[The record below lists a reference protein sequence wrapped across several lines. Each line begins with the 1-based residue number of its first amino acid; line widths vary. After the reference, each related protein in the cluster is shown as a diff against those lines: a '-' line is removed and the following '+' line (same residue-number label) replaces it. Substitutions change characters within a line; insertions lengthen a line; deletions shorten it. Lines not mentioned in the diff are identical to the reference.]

1 MIFPI
6 VSEKHLDSNNINN
19 YKNNLIGNGAYKI
32 KTYEERKNLSLI
44 INDSY
49 YDELPSTAKNI
60 NVEIVPDEEAQVS
73 MVISLD
79 SDIAKI
85 SLDDLSK
92 FYEKNLKQL
101 HMKVEIMN
109 VYFLIIIMKFLKI

>member
-1 MIFPI
+1 MLFSIDTLIFPI

-49 YDELPSTAKNI
+49 YDELPSTAKEYKCRNCTR
-60 NVEIVPDEEAQVS
+60 
-73 MVISLD
+73 
-79 SDIAKI
+79 
-85 SLDDLSK
+85 
-92 FYEKNLKQL
+92 
-101 HMKVEIMN
+101 
-109 VYFLIIIMKFLKI
+109 